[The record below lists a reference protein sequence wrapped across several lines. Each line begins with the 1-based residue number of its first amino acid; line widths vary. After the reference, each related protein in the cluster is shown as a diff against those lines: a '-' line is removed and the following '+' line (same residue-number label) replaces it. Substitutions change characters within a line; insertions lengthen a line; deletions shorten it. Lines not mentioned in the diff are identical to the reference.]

1 MRIIVV
7 ALRGESL
14 RHVEVQFSKIKEAW
28 SIARGGASGL
38 RGLQRASTAR
48 RSGSRQW
55 RIARL
60 CTVKLREMFPRP
72 AAAFGTAMPS
82 SGSRLSD
89 S

>member
-55 RIARL
+55 RIAW
-60 CTVKLREMFPRP
+60 VVHGEAPRDVSET
-72 AAAFGTAMPS
+72 G
-82 SGSRLSD
+82 GRIRHSD
-89 S
+89 AIIR